1 MNSSPMLITNP
12 STPLTIKECNDVE
25 GLGLFLGINQED
37 MLKYLY
43 SKANKYRTFDVN
55 KKNGKK
61 RKIVAPVKKLKNL
74 QYKVK
79 EALEVFYKPKL
90 CNNGF
95 IKKRNVVTNAIP
107 HLRKE
112 FVLNIDLND
121 YFGSITFGRVKRLF
135 QSYPLE
141 LNHPVATVLAHIC
154 CYEGS
159 LPQGAPTSPIV
170 SNMITYKL
178 DNTLRA
184 LALSCSCSYSRYADD
199 ITFSFTNRERSLPR
213 EVVYFKGEELV
224 LGEHLKTIV
233 EENGFSINDD
243 KTRMQ
248 HRTQRQSVTN
258 ITVNEKINVN
268 RRFIRSTSAM
278 LNAFIKYG
286 AIKAEKVHFSKYHK
300 GFEAARHKIKLSSEP
315 GKLFTQKVRGR
326 LNYIRMV
333 RGDTCNV
340 WRKLMYQYTLAIGQ
354 PNEDYKK
361 NWLEFA
367 ADSSLVIHACV
378 GDNMGQGSGFVLDGI
393 GIITNEHVVEG
404 ITKENI
410 KDSLEIHRWNDVD
423 SKLLFVEF
431 IAMDKGLDLAILDP
445 SFHAKSFN
453 ALKVEPNPD
462 YKKGTIVHTIG
473 YPNYNSGEE
482 PTYIEAKIIGK
493 SSFMGEER
501 IKIDCSIRHGN
512 SGGVVLN
519 SDGKVVGIVSNG
531 NAIGADT
538 KVNSSFIPIKIL
550 IKYHEEHELKT
561 KIKSTETAVDNTLE
575 LVKDDVKLHE
585 ITAVIENSEPIDT
598 PVLALEDSSKTKVN
612 INKVQVE
619 LENSTDKNT
628 SNNLPFYNLIQGI
641 KELIH
646 KLIKSIRN

>member
-1 MNSSPMLITNP
+1 MIVANSSA
-12 STPLTIKECNDVE
+12 PLTIKECNDVE
-25 GLGLFLGINQED
+25 ELGMFLGVNQEV

-43 SKANKYRTFDVN
+43 SKAIKYRSFNID

-61 RKIVAPVKKLKNL
+61 RKIVAPVNKLKNL

-79 EALEVFYKPKL
+79 EALEVFYTPKL

-141 LNHPVATVLAHIC
+141 LNHSVATVLAHIC
-154 CYEGS
+154 CYKGT

-178 DNTLRA
+178 DNALRT

-213 EVVYFKGEELV
+213 EVAFYRNEKLV
-224 LGEHLKTIV
+224 LGEQLKKII

-278 LNAFIKYG
+278 LNALIKHG
-286 AIKAEKVHFSKYHK
+286 AVDAEKEHFDKYHK
-300 GFEAARHKIKLSSEP
+300 GYKAARHLIKMDNKPGQLFIQKI
-315 GKLFTQKVRGR
+315 RGR
-326 LNYIRMV
+326 LNFIRMV
-333 RGDTCNV
+333 RGETCNV

-354 PNEDYKK
+354 ENENYNKS
-361 NWLEFA
+361 WLEFA
-367 ADSSLVIHACV
+367 ADSTLVIQTCTDEKIA
-378 GDNMGQGSGFVLDGI
+378 QGSGFVLDGI
-393 GIITNEHVVEG
+393 GIVTNEHVVKS
-404 ITKENI
+404 ITSDNI
-410 KDSLEIHRWNDVD
+410 KDGLELHRWDNE
-423 SKLLFVEF
+423 KFKFIFVELLG
-431 IAMDKGLDLAILDP
+431 MDADLDLAILDP
-445 SFHAKSFN
+445 SIHAKAFN
-453 ALKVEPNPD
+453 ALKVELNPD
-462 YKKGTIVHTIG
+462 YTKGTIVHTIG

-482 PTYIEAKIIGK
+482 PTYIETKIIGK
-493 SSFMGEER
+493 SSFMGRER
-501 IKIDCSIRHGN
+501 IKIDGNIKHGN

-519 SDGKVVGIVSNG
+519 TDGKVVGIVSNG
-531 NAIGADT
+531 NAVGAGT
-538 KVNSSFIPIKIL
+538 KSNSSFIPIKTL
-550 IKYHEEHELKT
+550 VKYHENLEKKLSNILVTDNATDET
-561 KIKSTETAVDNTLE
+561 STLIPKETIRLE
-575 LVKDDVKLHE
+575 T
-585 ITAVIENSEPIDT
+585 TA
-598 PVLALEDSSKTKVN
+598 
-612 INKVQVE
+612 
-619 LENSTDKNT
+619 
-628 SNNLPFYNLIQGI
+628 NL
-641 KELIH
+641 
-646 KLIKSIRN
+646 